1 MTTTISATT
10 TTPSVANTISTDSTM
25 NTTAEYFIVTST
37 EDTDSS
43 DVDSSAAAAHPN
55 GQSDEVNSSP
65 ASGTATVAIVVVVLL
80 VLFALGF
87 VFCAKRHNKY
97 CFRQDHLQLYKKDNS
112 ADVELAKRL
121 TTKDGNHGASAED
134 EKPESD
140 QKPNSGGE

>member
-1 MTTTISATT
+1 MTTTISAMT

-43 DVDSSAAAAHPN
+43 SDVDSSAAAAHPN
-55 GQSDEVNSSP
+55 GQSDEVNNSP
-65 ASGTATVAIVVVVLL
+65 ATVAIVVVVLL